1 MGVMISAKDA
11 AASWGITTRAVTTLC
26 RAGKIPGA
34 KKENRTWKLPAD
46 AERPVD
52 HRFKEKTSG
61 MATRARKVKLPLPI
75 GVSDY
80 CEASEEYY
88 YVDKTL
94 MIRDLLDER
103 SKVALFTRPRRF
115 GKTLNM
121 DMLRTF
127 FEKSEKD
134 TSIYFKNK
142 KIWKSGKAYQEHQ
155 GKYPV
160 IFLTFKDVKWDN
172 WIDTYEHIG
181 RLIGEEFRRH
191 SCLQDSEQCDEYEKR
206 YYNRIVS
213 GEAGMMDYVSSLKE
227 LSKMLCKHYGE
238 PSIIIIDEYDT
249 PIQQGHLRGFYDEVV
264 SFMRNFFSSGLKDN
278 KNLTYGFLTGILRVA
293 KESIFSGLNNLMV
306 NSVLD
311 KKYSEYFGFTKAEV
325 AEMANYYGASDK
337 MQELCDWYDGYRF
350 GDTEIFNPWS
360 VINYFSSGCEPRAYW
375 LSTSNNDIIGEI
387 LRQADQ
393 TICEQL
399 VALLQGEA
407 IFTCIDT
414 SVIYPQ
420 IQKKPASIYSFLL
433 VCGYLK
439 VVEQSEP
446 SGTGMMCRVALPNK
460 EIRFVYQSEIL
471 DKMSELIPQ
480 ASAIGIQEAIYMG
493 NVEALRD
500 RLGHL
505 LKTSVSYYD
514 TAKESFYNGLML
526 GLLAMTDDRYRE
538 SSNGESGDGRFDICL
553 IPKQQN
559 LPGILIELKAE
570 KKCTKEELE
579 KRARDAIH
587 QIEEKHYD
595 EKLRLEGV
603 TNILKY
609 GVAFSGKE
617 VAISTS
623 TQ

>member
-1 MGVMISAKDA
+1 
-11 AASWGITTRAVTTLC
+11 
-26 RAGKIPGA
+26 
-34 KKENRTWKLPAD
+34 
-46 AERPVD
+46 
-52 HRFKEKTSG
+52 
-61 MATRARKVKLPLPI
+61 
-75 GVSDY
+75 
-80 CEASEEYY
+80 
-88 YVDKTL
+88 
-94 MIRDLLDER
+94 
-103 SKVALFTRPRRF
+103 
-115 GKTLNM
+115 
-121 DMLRTF
+121 
-127 FEKSEKD
+127 
-134 TSIYFKNK
+134 
-142 KIWKSGKAYQEHQ
+142 
-155 GKYPV
+155 
-160 IFLTFKDVKWDN
+160 
-172 WIDTYEHIG
+172 
-181 RLIGEEFRRH
+181 
-191 SCLQDSEQCDEYEKR
+191 
-206 YYNRIVS
+206 
-213 GEAGMMDYVSSLKE
+213 
-227 LSKMLCKHYGE
+227 
-238 PSIIIIDEYDT
+238 
-249 PIQQGHLRGFYDEVV
+249 
-264 SFMRNFFSSGLKDN
+264 
-278 KNLTYGFLTGILRVA
+278 
-293 KESIFSGLNNLMV
+293 
-306 NSVLD
+306 
-311 KKYSEYFGFTKAEV
+311 
-325 AEMANYYGASDK
+325 

-360 VINYFSSGCEPRAYW
+360 VINYFSNGCEPRAYW

-387 LRQADQ
+387 LGQADQ

-399 VALLQGEA
+399 AKLLQGES
-407 IFTCIDT
+407 IFTFVDT

-420 IQKKPASIYSFLL
+420 IRKNPSSIYSFLL

-439 VVEQSEP
+439 TVEQGQP
-446 SGTGMMCRVALPNK
+446 FGAGVMCHVALPNK

-471 DKMSELIPQ
+471 DKMSDLIPQ

-514 TAKESFYNGLML
+514 TAKESFYHGLML

-579 KRARDAIH
+579 KRAQDAIH

-595 EKLRLEGV
+595 EKLRQEGV

>member
-1 MGVMISAKDA
+1 MGDMIAAKDA

-34 KKENRTWKLPAD
+34 KKENRIWKLPAD
-46 AERPVD
+46 AERPID

-61 MATRARKVKLPLPI
+61 MATRVRKVKLPLPI

-80 CEASEEYY
+80 CEASEAYY

-103 SKVALFTRPRRF
+103 SKVTLFTRPRRF

-134 TSIYFKNK
+134 TSIYLKNK
-142 KIWKSGKAYQEHQ
+142 KIWKCGKAYQEHQ

-191 SCLQDSEQCDEYEKR
+191 SCLQDSEQCNEYEKR

-227 LSKMLCKHYGE
+227 LSEMLCKHYGE

-249 PIQQGHLRGFYDEVV
+249 PIQQGHLRGFYNEVV

-278 KNLTYGFLTGILRVA
+278 KNLAYGFLTGILRVA

-360 VINYFSSGCEPRAYW
+360 VINYFGSGCEPRAYW

-387 LRQADQ
+387 LGQADQ
-393 TICEQL
+393 KICEQL

-446 SGTGMMCRVALPNK
+446 SGAGMMCRVALPNK
-460 EIRFVYQSEIL
+460 EILGAYQGAIFNIV
-471 DKMSELIPQ
+471 SELDPQ
-480 ASAIGIQEAIYMG
+480 AVNLWMQDVASTGDMEAFWNRMLQYWIQ
-493 NVEALRD
+493 
-500 RLGHL
+500 
-505 LKTSVSYYD
+505 LKTS
-514 TAKESFYNGLML
+514 
-526 GLLAMTDDRYRE
+526 
-538 SSNGESGDGRFDICL
+538 
-553 IPKQQN
+553 
-559 LPGILIELKAE
+559 
-570 KKCTKEELE
+570 
-579 KRARDAIH
+579 
-587 QIEEKHYD
+587 
-595 EKLRLEGV
+595 
-603 TNILKY
+603 
-609 GVAFSGKE
+609 SGKE
-617 VAISTS
+617 SLAISTP